1 MKIGTNIPASIA
13 AQSLAKNQRAM
24 AQSMQRLSTG
34 LRINSAADDAA
45 GLAIASRMT
54 AQARGL
60 DQAVQNANDAIGM
73 IQTADG
79 AIGSVTDMLQR
90 MRELSVQAASD
101 SNTSKDRS
109 ALDFEYQALKAEI
122 ERVFTNTQWNG
133 ENLLDGSHFEGVT
146 SLQVGSEAY
155 QTIALSLGTS
165 SITSLGGTANYGP
178 HPSSAPSLT
187 ELTPPVTSVALNAT
201 GTWTQRGLDLD
212 GETAGDQHG
221 FSVSLSHD
229 GNTLAVGAIENA
241 GNGILKGHARVYSW
255 TGTAWQQMGSDI
267 DGASNY
273 AYNGHSVSLS
283 DDGQTLAVG
292 ALQPGGGSG
301 STSVFTWDAS
311 SSQWVAKG
319 TAILGEGIDDRSGAV
334 VKLSADGNILAMA
347 ANYGDGAAGTN
358 SGYVRV
364 YSWNGSAWMQ
374 RGLNIDG
381 EASEDYSG
389 SSISLSD
396 DGNILAIG
404 AAYNDGNGPD
414 SGHVRVYEWDGT
426 SWNKLGSDIDGES
439 AFDYSYFVSLS
450 LDGTTLAV
458 GAPVAKDGSGNATGH
473 TRVFKWDGSSWVQ
486 LGSDIDG
493 DVANDSSGWQVSLND
508 DGTVV
513 TAIAPSHDSS
523 TGQAKVY
530 KWDGTNWVQ
539 LGNDIDGE
547 TAGDLTRSVSTNAY
561 GNTLAL
567 GSRYNDGNGQDSGHV
582 RVYDWPSTYSYTS
595 GVSKLDFN
603 NLDLVSGDRVII
615 NVAGGNQIQGTM
627 SDAGLDDLMTNLAAQ
642 IAVQTSLYS
651 GASANAGE
659 IHITGLANGANVSG
673 LTVSLERGG
682 YSTSDSI
689 ESTQLTSVAS
699 VSTSLVTLDRA
710 IDQISKQRAEFGA
723 VMNRLEYAID
733 NLGNMS
739 ANASASRSR
748 IQDADYA
755 KLTTELARNKIIQQ
769 AATAMLAQANQQAKV
784 VMDIL
789 NWDK

>member
-1 MKIGTNIPASIA
+1 
-13 AQSLAKNQRAM
+13 
-24 AQSMQRLSTG
+24 
-34 LRINSAADDAA
+34 
-45 GLAIASRMT
+45 
-54 AQARGL
+54 
-60 DQAVQNANDAIGM
+60 
-73 IQTADG
+73 
-79 AIGSVTDMLQR
+79 
-90 MRELSVQAASD
+90 
-101 SNTSKDRS
+101 
-109 ALDFEYQALKAEI
+109 
-122 ERVFTNTQWNG
+122 
-133 ENLLDGSHFEGVT
+133 
-146 SLQVGSEAY
+146 
-155 QTIALSLGTS
+155 
-165 SITSLGGTANYGP
+165 
-178 HPSSAPSLT
+178 
-187 ELTPPVTSVALNAT
+187 
-201 GTWTQRGLDLD
+201 
-212 GETAGDQHG
+212 
-221 FSVSLSHD
+221 
-229 GNTLAVGAIENA
+229 
-241 GNGILKGHARVYSW
+241 
-255 TGTAWQQMGSDI
+255 
-267 DGASNY
+267 
-273 AYNGHSVSLS
+273 
-283 DDGQTLAVG
+283 
-292 ALQPGGGSG
+292 
-301 STSVFTWDAS
+301 
-311 SSQWVAKG
+311 
-319 TAILGEGIDDRSGAV
+319 
-334 VKLSADGNILAMA
+334 
-347 ANYGDGAAGTN
+347 
-358 SGYVRV
+358 
-364 YSWNGSAWMQ
+364 
-374 RGLNIDG
+374 
-381 EASEDYSG
+381 
-389 SSISLSD
+389 
-396 DGNILAIG
+396 
-404 AAYNDGNGPD
+404 
-414 SGHVRVYEWDGT
+414 
-426 SWNKLGSDIDGES
+426 
-439 AFDYSYFVSLS
+439 
-450 LDGTTLAV
+450 
-458 GAPVAKDGSGNATGH
+458 
-473 TRVFKWDGSSWVQ
+473 WVQ

-642 IAVQTSLYS
+642 IAMQTSLYS